1 MSAARTATGYTL
13 DLEQWMSLRTYHAHR
28 RRRMVGRISL
38 AAAIVVVGSAAVAA
52 DPLDVGS
59 DGSDGEPPAPAP
71 IINPPQRVVP
81 ELSGAM
87 TVEDVIAELPAR
99 SRAEDAPADAAEDAS
114 DEAPEEAPE
123 HAHDEAPEATPTP
136 DEATAPRSAVWD
148 DLAACESN
156 GNWSINTGNGYYGG
170 LQFNLDSWVWAGGEQ
185 YASYPHEAGRGEQ
198 IAIAERLLEIHPAGW
213 GAWPAC
219 SRQLGLS

>member
-1 MSAARTATGYTL
+1 
-13 DLEQWMSLRTYHAHR
+13 MSLSTYHTHR
-28 RRRMVGRISL
+28 RRRMVGRISA

-59 DGSDGEPPAPAP
+59 AGSDVEPPAPTP

-81 ELSGAM
+81 ELTGAM
-87 TVEDVIAELPAR
+87 SVEDVIADIPAL
-99 SRAEDAPADAAEDAS
+99 SRAEATSEEASEEAPEEAPEKK
-114 DEAPEEAPE
+114 APEEAPE
-123 HAHDEAPEATPTP
+123 HAHDEAPEDTPTP
-136 DEATAPRSAVWD
+136 EAAAAPSSGVWD

-156 GNWSINTGNGYYGG
+156 GDWSINTGNGYYGG
-170 LQFNLDSWVWAGGEQ
+170 LQFNLDSWDWAGGEQ
-185 YASYPHEAGRGEQ
+185 YAAYPNEASRGEQ
-198 IAIAERLLEIHPAGW
+198 IAVAERLLEIHPAGW